1 MARNTLTKV
10 VPVGPYP
17 ALQPAANSLDL
28 TFTAADVSGDP
39 IKEQFVP
46 SGNDLL
52 LVWNKHATLAKTFTI
67 TSATDDKSRTGDIT
81 AYSLGAL
88 EIASFWFKKQ
98 TGWRQTDGYVYIE
111 GESADIF
118 FCVVQL
124 G

>member
-10 VPVGPYP
+10 TPVGPYP
-17 ALQPAANSLDL
+17 TLQPAVNSLDL
-28 TFTAADVSGDP
+28 TFTAADVAGDP

-46 SGNDLL
+46 SGDDLL

-67 TSATDDKSRTGDIT
+67 SSAADDRRRTGDIT
-81 AYSLGAL
+81 AYSVGVG
-88 EIASFWFKKQ
+88 EIAGFRFKKQ
-98 TGWRQTDGYVYIE
+98 VGWRQTDGYVYIE